1 MSSDGSTLKPDAKS
15 SKHNASASVCV
26 TTDRNATDSSVTEVN
41 KTHIVEPPPI
51 HSNTASFSSKP
62 SWVDQFSRRIGDIDI
77 KLPKIDK
84 ISADLESVILS
95 IDMLQKRGNNLESQS
110 GKLRNTMGDLR
121 KTQTRLCDEF
131 DRSKLRSDQLQKQV
145 IDLNS
150 KMSRSMRENLLFFG
164 LAEHRGQGRKNWVN
178 LNEDFYDTELAIDGI
193 GDSIERAHRIGKFNG
208 CFSSRPVVRKFA
220 RFSDRERIRMSA
232 IKLNKTYFNY
242 L

>member
-1 MSSDGSTLKPDAKS
+1 M
-15 SKHNASASVCV
+15 
-26 TTDRNATDSSVTEVN
+26 TEVN

-62 SWVDQFSRRIGDIDI
+62 PWVDQFSRRIGDIDI

-95 IDMLQKRGNNLESQS
+95 IDMLQKRVNNLESQS
-110 GKLRNTMGDLR
+110 GKLRNTMEDLWR
-121 KTQTRLCDEF
+121 NQTR
-131 DRSKLRSDQLQKQV
+131 
-145 IDLNS
+145 
-150 KMSRSMRENLLFFG
+150 LFFG

-178 LNEDFYDTELAIDGI
+178 LNEDFYETELAIDGI
-193 GDSIERAHRIGKFNG
+193 GDSIERAYRIGKFNG
-208 CFSSRPVVRKFA
+208 CFSSRPVVGKFA

-232 IKLNKTYFNY
+232 IKLNKTYLNY